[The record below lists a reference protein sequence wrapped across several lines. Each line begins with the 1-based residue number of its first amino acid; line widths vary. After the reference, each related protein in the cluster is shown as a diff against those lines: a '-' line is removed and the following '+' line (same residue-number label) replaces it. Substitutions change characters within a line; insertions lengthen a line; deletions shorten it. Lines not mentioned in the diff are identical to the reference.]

1 MRVNDIYMPPDGSF
15 TRIAT
20 YGRGIWELSQIE
32 LVNTTLN
39 DDGGSV

>member
-15 TRIAT
+15 MRIAT

-32 LVNTTLN
+32 LVSTHARR
-39 DDGGSV
+39 